1 VKRLDPAASSGIWN
15 VLYEAEGLELASAI
29 LDVTET
35 EDGWSL
41 SGVVAGE
48 PFELSHHGLKTLLK
62 AVTYHQLSV
71 RRDRDGWAARVI
83 FDI

>member
-1 VKRLDPAASSGIWN
+1 MKQKDLYWPAPD
-15 VLYEAEGLELASAI
+15 VE
-29 LDVTET
+29 VTET
-35 EDGWSL
+35 EEGWSL

-48 PFELSHHGLKTLLK
+48 RFELSRHGLKTLLK

-71 RRDRDGWAARVI
+71 RRDRDGWVARVI